1 MKKFTL
7 LFISITLSIS
17 TYSQQIQSNIEITS
31 AELLNHVSILASD
44 SLQGRYPGTT
54 YDKIS
59 AKYIKNQFSSFG
71 LKLLANKGYQFFT
84 IEKPSQKRF
93 ENTHLMIDGKRLTY
107 GVDFTT
113 LPSRGSDSLC
123 ASAVFVGLG
132 NKTDYKSVDVK
143 RKWAVFFK
151 DEFKKDTSSTNNELQ
166 LFDFSKIDIAKD
178 QSAAGIIIL
187 DIDDKNNISLDNNA
201 KDFGMPIFILKKE
214 SSIKLLKS
222 IGDYESIVKQFQEG
236 NITPSQNITSTICGK
251 VGKSFEEINTQNVVA
266 ILKGSDSKFSD
277 EYIVIGGHYDHLGMG
292 GKNANSRMP
301 DTLAVH
307 NGADDNASGISS
319 ILEIAQKLASERKTI
334 KRSVVFVAFGAE
346 EMGLVGSQR
355 FVESDIIPIS
365 NIKAMINLDMVGR
378 LTENKL
384 EISGTKTSVQS
395 EQILKEANADSTLKL
410 VLSPGGF
417 GPSDH
422 ASFYAK
428 NIPVFAITTGIHL
441 DYHTPLDD
449 VDKINAVGMQKVTD
463 YTYRLAY
470 KLVNMDSSLT
480 FTKSGSR
487 MMPSRSNSKM
497 KVTLGIIP
505 DVSGSTNNG
514 LKAIGVTDDKP
525 AAKAGMKNGDI
536 IISIDGKPVT
546 NINDYMER
554 LGELK
559 PQTTA
564 TVVVLRNNEKVTLT
578 VNL

>member
-1 MKKFTL
+1 MKKFTTL
-7 LFISITLSIS
+7 YLSIIIS
-17 TYSQQIQSNIEITS
+17 LSAYSQQLIPNKEITTN
-31 AELLNHVSILASD
+31 ELYYHVSILASD
-44 SLQGRYPGTT
+44 TLQGRYPGTT
-54 YDKIS
+54 YDKIA
-59 AKYIKNQFSSFG
+59 AKYIKDQLTSYN
-71 LKLLANKGYQFFT
+71 LKLLGNKGYQFFT

-107 GVDFTT
+107 GIDYTT

-123 ASAVFVGLG
+123 NNAIFVGYG
-132 NKTDYKSVDVK
+132 NRNDYKNVDVK

-151 DEFKKDTSSTNNELQ
+151 NDDTSKNENEME
-166 LFDFSKIDIAKD
+166 LFDFRKIDIAKE

-187 DIDDKNNISLDNNA
+187 DDDDKNNAISLENTT
-201 KDFGMPIFILKKE
+201 KDYGMPIFILNKK
-214 SSIKLLKS
+214 SSENLLKS
-222 IGDYESIVKQFQEG
+222 LGDIPSVKQYIKSG
-236 NITPSQNITSTICGK
+236 NQNIYQKLPVTICGK
-251 VGKSFEEINTQNVVA
+251 VGKSFDEINTQNVVA
-266 ILKGSDSKFSD
+266 MLRGSDPKMAD
-277 EYIVIGGHYDHLGMG
+277 EYIVIGGHYDHLGLG

-301 DTLAVH
+301 DTVAVH

-319 ILEIAQKLASERKTI
+319 ILEIAQKFASERKNI
-334 KRSVVFVAFGAE
+334 KRSIVFIAFGAE

-355 FVESDIIPIS
+355 FVESDIIPVS

-378 LTENKL
+378 LVENKL

-395 EQILKEANADSTLKL
+395 EQILNELNADSTFKL
-410 VLSPGGF
+410 GLTPSGF

-428 NIPVFAITTGIHL
+428 NIPVFFITTGIHL

-449 VDKINAVGMQKVTD
+449 IDKINAEGLQKVTD
-463 YTYRLAY
+463 YTYRLAH
-470 KLVNMDSSLT
+470 KLANMDSSLT

-487 MMPSRSNSKM
+487 MMPSRNSGKL

-505 DVSGSTNNG
+505 DVSGSSTNG

-525 AAKAGMKNGDI
+525 AAKAGMKNGDVI
-536 IISIDGKPVT
+536 VSINGKPVT

-554 LGELK
+554 LSELK
-559 PQTTA
+559 SDTTV
-564 TVVVLRNNEKVTLT
+564 TVVVVRNNEKVALT